1 MATYSFTTP
10 RSVSITKTFNF
21 NNLFRAK
28 LTRLVFFPI
37 WKIYTH
43 NTAQGGSARPDIA
56 SLIYKHFENPEPF
69 IYEKPVDIFAPLWET
84 PSPVAIR
91 TKDDAARKERLS
103 QYGTAVF
110 DDLWRHLLVHI
121 LRCFLLGMLPFDG
134 LSNSARS
141 IYQERYSDLNFRK
154 LHRPVVESW
163 PQGARGS
170 ETLVDVVKHWFTN
183 QLYQEVSTIPNL
195 PSWCHAQM
203 LTLTSGQGTRFSKLC
218 VLRARFASQQAIE
231 EMEVHNHHLPHELP
245 CERTS
250 LRAHRF
256 SPVHRKEIL
265 TMIEESQQDL
275 ILYDPTLQDGTDE
288 SVPSFKFCTPQVLIT
303 ACALFQN
310 FSEPSTRP
318 DSIILMALDQHN
330 EALQPH
336 ESEGHNVF
344 PILSVAI
351 PSVIVSFLIPFF

>member
-1 MATYSFTTP
+1 MLEMLRVGQRFLNSVGQRLISGAIEKGVVYFQPQDVSKCESFRHMSEGYLAFKTVKVCNFTYDSPLTTSP
-10 RSVSITKTFNF
+10 AYYSD
-21 NNLFRAK
+21 NLALHDCTDNGHIQF
-28 LTRLVFFPI
+28 
-37 WKIYTH
+37 H
-43 NTAQGGSARPDIA
+43 NSTVAQGGSARPDIA

-183 QLYQEVSTIPNL
+183 QLYQE
-195 PSWCHAQM
+195 
-203 LTLTSGQGTRFSKLC
+203 
-218 VLRARFASQQAIE
+218 
-231 EMEVHNHHLPHELP
+231 
-245 CERTS
+245 
-250 LRAHRF
+250 
-256 SPVHRKEIL
+256 
-265 TMIEESQQDL
+265 
-275 ILYDPTLQDGTDE
+275 
-288 SVPSFKFCTPQVLIT
+288 
-303 ACALFQN
+303 
-310 FSEPSTRP
+310 
-318 DSIILMALDQHN
+318 
-330 EALQPH
+330 
-336 ESEGHNVF
+336 
-344 PILSVAI
+344 
-351 PSVIVSFLIPFF
+351 